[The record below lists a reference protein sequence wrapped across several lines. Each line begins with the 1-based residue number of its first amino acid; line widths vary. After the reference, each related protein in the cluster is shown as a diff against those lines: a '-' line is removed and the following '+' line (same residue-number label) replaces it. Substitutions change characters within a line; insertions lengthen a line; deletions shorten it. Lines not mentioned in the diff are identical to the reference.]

1 VNSYIRFRNMS
12 LKETIKSVAKQFH
25 SDTVN
30 IRNHI
35 HSNPELSF
43 QEFETSK
50 FIKGQLDA
58 LGIEYEDGFVKT
70 GIVATIEGKDPGTK
84 TIAMRADLDALP
96 ILEENDVPY
105 KSKNDGVMH
114 ACGHDVHTSVALG
127 MARVLNEIREEFTG
141 TLKLIFQPGEEKLP
155 GGASLMIEEGILDK
169 INATAIFGIH
179 VMPTIDAGQVG
190 FRSGIYMASADEI
203 YLTIKGKGGHAA
215 LPALNIDP
223 LPIAAEILV
232 ELYKI
237 TSPADDI
244 PMVLAFGKMNA
255 NGATNVIPSEVTIE
269 GTFRTMN
276 EEWRKELHQIV
287 TKTAQD
293 IAVNHGAECEV
304 LIKKGYPCLV
314 NDEAMTAAAKTAAEE
329 FLGKDNV
336 RELEL
341 RMTADDFATFSQAM
355 PGCYF
360 RLGIRNEEEGINSGV
375 HTPTFNIDER
385 ALETGVGLMS
395 WLVIKELAS

>member
-1 VNSYIRFRNMS
+1 MS
-12 LKETIKSVAKQFH
+12 LKEKIKSLAREYH
-25 SDTVN
+25 SDIVD

-35 HSNPELSF
+35 HANPELSF
-43 QEFETSK
+43 QEFETSS
-50 FIKGQLDA
+50 FIKRELDR

-70 GIVATIEGKDPGTK
+70 GIVATIAGRDPGAK
-84 TIAMRADLDALP
+84 TIAMRADIDALP

-105 KSKNDGVMH
+105 KSTNDGVMH
-114 ACGHDVHTSVALG
+114 ACGHDVHSSIALG
-127 MARVLNEIREEFTG
+127 MARVLKEVKEEFTG

-155 GGASLMIEEGILDK
+155 GGAALMIEEGVLDK
-169 INATAIFGIH
+169 VGASAIFGIH
-179 VMPTIDAGQVG
+179 VMPTIDVGKVG

-215 LPALNIDP
+215 LPALNVDP

-237 TSPADDI
+237 KAPADDI
-244 PMVLAFGKMNA
+244 PMVLAFGKISG
-255 NGATNVIPSEVTIE
+255 NGATNVIPSEVAIE

-276 EEWRKELHQIV
+276 EEWRMELHELV

-293 IAVNHGAECEV
+293 IAARHGAECEV

-314 NDEAMTAAAKTAAEE
+314 NDEAMTASARAAAED
-329 FLGKDNV
+329 FLGKDKV
-336 RELEL
+336 GELEL
-341 RMTADDFATFSQAM
+341 RMTADDFATFSQVM

-360 RLGIRNEEEGINSGV
+360 RLGIRNVEAGIDSGV
-375 HTPTFNIDER
+375 HTPTFNIDEG

-395 WLVIKELAS
+395 WLVIEELSS

>member
-1 VNSYIRFRNMS
+1 MM
-12 LKETIKSVAKQFH
+12 LKETIKSLARQYH
-25 SDTVN
+25 QETVE

-35 HSNPELSF
+35 HANPELSF

-50 FIKGQLDA
+50 YIKAQLEK

-70 GIVATIEGKDPGTK
+70 GIVATIKGKDPSSK
-84 TIAMRADLDALP
+84 TIAMRADIDALP
-96 ILEENDVPY
+96 ILEENDVAY
-105 KSKNDGVMH
+105 KSQNDGVMH
-114 ACGHDVHTSVALG
+114 ACGHDVHSSIALG
-127 MARVLNEIREEFTG
+127 VLRILKEIKEEFSG
-141 TLKLIFQPGEEKLP
+141 TLKLVFQPGEEKLP
-155 GGASLMIEEGILDK
+155 GGAALMIEEGILDT
-169 INATAIFGIH
+169 INASNIFGIH

-223 LPIAAEILV
+223 LKMTAEILL

-237 TSPADDI
+237 QPPSEDI

-255 NGATNVIPSEVTIE
+255 DGATNVIPAQVTVE

-276 EEWRKELHQIV
+276 EEWRMELHAMV
-287 TKTAQD
+287 TKIAQD
-293 IAVNHGAECEV
+293 IARSHGGECEV

-314 NDEAMTAAAKTAAEE
+314 NDHTMTASARAAAEE

-336 RELEL
+336 GELDL
-341 RMTADDFATFSQAM
+341 RMTADDFATFSQSM
-355 PGCYF
+355 PGCY
-360 RLGIRNEEEGINSGV
+360 
-375 HTPTFNIDER
+375 
-385 ALETGVGLMS
+385 
-395 WLVIKELAS
+395 

>member
-1 VNSYIRFRNMS
+1 MD
-12 LKETIKSVAKQFH
+12 LKQKIKSLASECHADVIQ
-25 SDTVN
+25 

-50 FIKGQLDA
+50 YIKGQLDQ
-58 LGIEYEDGFVKT
+58 LGVYYEDGFVKT
-70 GIVATIEGKDPGTK
+70 GIVATIEGKDPSSK
-84 TIAMRADLDALP
+84 TIAMRADIDALP
-96 ILEENDVPY
+96 ILEENDVSY

-114 ACGHDVHTSVALG
+114 ACGHDVHTSIALG
-127 MARVLNEIREEFTG
+127 MARILQEVKEEFTG
-141 TLKLIFQPGEEKLP
+141 TVKLIFQPGEEKLP

-169 INATAIFGIH
+169 INAAAIFGIH

-215 LPALNIDP
+215 LPDLNIDP
-223 LPIAAEILV
+223 LRMTAEILV

-237 TSPADDI
+237 KAPSEDI

-255 NGATNVIPSEVTIE
+255 NGATNVIPAEVTVE

-276 EEWRKELHQIV
+276 EEWRMELHALV
-287 TKTAQD
+287 TKIAQD
-293 IAVNHGAECEV
+293 IARSHGGECDV

-314 NDEAMTAAAKTAAEE
+314 NDENMTASAKASAEE
-329 FLGKDNV
+329 FLGEENV
-336 RELEL
+336 GELDL
-341 RMTADDFATFSQAM
+341 RMTADDFATFSQAI

-360 RLGIRNEEEGINSGV
+360 RLGIRNEEKGINSGV
-375 HTPTFNIDER
+375 HTPTFNIDEK
-385 ALETGVGLMS
+385 ALETGVGLMT
-395 WLVIKELAS
+395 WLVVQALEK